1 MRISMDEQLTC
12 KIGLKK
18 GLITKE
24 VFDREIALCKNLS
37 HEAGKC
43 SWGVCENCGVIPLL
57 YKLHRG
63 QLIETPEELQ
73 KIREEVLK

>member
-1 MRISMDEQLTC
+1 MDEQLTC

-24 VFDREIALCKNLS
+24 VFDRETALCKNLFQGN
-37 HEAGKC
+37 AGKC

-57 YKLHRG
+57 
-63 QLIETPEELQ
+63 
-73 KIREEVLK
+73 